1 MTKKRIIAGLLLAIG
16 LGGCS
21 GKENLDNPASG
32 TITIAADESFRPLVA
47 QLTEAYSGIYPN
59 THFALVFRPEHEAIN
74 MMLRDS
80 ARLVFSGR
88 KLTPPEQAILNNR
101 KIPAKPQELATDGVA
116 LIIGKANRDSLITV
130 SALQAIFSGKIKDW
144 TQLPGGGQTGPITL
158 VFDNNNSS
166 NLDFMLAKFGVKS
179 VRGLRIFTAK
189 SNQEVIEYVRTNS
202 TALGFIGVNWI
213 SDGDSHLT
221 ADLSKD
227 LRVMGV
233 SAKSK
238 PTSITDYFQPF
249 QRDLG
254 LKTYPLYR
262 TIYVLS
268 REAHPGLGGGLINY
282 VQRDAGALIIEKL
295 GLWPAIP
302 YNREVYFTH

>member
-1 MTKKRIIAGLLLAIG
+1 MTIKRILAWAVLPLLLAA
-16 LGGCS
+16 CS
-21 GKENLDNPASG
+21 GNQNLDNPARGS
-32 TITIAADESFRPLVA
+32 ITIAADESFRPLVS
-47 QLTEAYSGIYPN
+47 QLTEAYSGIYPDA
-59 THFALVFRPEHEAIN
+59 HFELVFRPEHEAIN

-88 KLTPPEQAILNNR
+88 VLSPTEQAILGNR
-101 KIPAKPQELATDGVA
+101 KIPGKAEKLATDGVA
-116 LIIGKANRDSLITV
+116 LIIGKANRDSLITIPE
-130 SALQAIFSGKIKDW
+130 LQRIFSGQLTDW
-144 TQLPGGGQTGPITL
+144 KQLKGGYTGPITL

-179 VRGLRIFTAK
+179 VANLRIFTAK
-189 SNQEVIEYVRTNS
+189 SNRDVIDYVRTNP

-213 SDGDSHLT
+213 SDGDAPLT
-221 ADLSKD
+221 ATLSRE

-233 SAKSK
+233 SAKLT
-238 PTSITDYFQPF
+238 PASIKDYFQPF

-268 REAHPGLGGGLINY
+268 REAHSGLGGGLINY

-295 GLWPAIP
+295 GLWPAKP
-302 YNREVYFTH
+302 YNREVYFK